1 MGLFDAFRK
10 KEAPSPDKDGGTT
23 LTELYNGMKAEV
35 LTEANALIFVANL
48 DRLSGTAAEVHA
60 ESEGVLPQTVYNHPV
75 KLRCFRRDGTTLTLT
90 GKVTQNNSQFW
101 RVEGLKYVHN
111 SESRSFF
118 RQSTGVDGLLAPEKG
133 PSALKSPCKILDI
146 SAGGA
151 RVRTERLF
159 AKGAVFRLETTLLPE
174 DSPFFMTCR
183 VVRVNAASPPTRA
196 TPKYEYGC
204 QFIGLPKREEERL
217 LQAIFILQRRI
228 LQARRD
234 Q

>member
-10 KEAPSPDKDGGTT
+10 KGTSSPDSGGPA

-35 LTEANALIFVANL
+35 LTEANSLIFVANL
-48 DRLSGTAAEVHA
+48 DRLSGTSAELHA
-60 ESEGVLPQTVYNHPV
+60 ESEGVLPQTVYNRPV
-75 KLRCFRRDGTTLTLT
+75 KLRCFRRDGETLTLT

-111 SESRSFF
+111 SENRNFF
-118 RQSTGVDGLLAPEKG
+118 RQNTGVDGFIAPEKG
-133 PSALKSPCKILDI
+133 SSALKSPCKILDI

-159 AKGAVFRLETTLLPE
+159 AKGAVFRMETTLLPE
-174 DSPFFMTCR
+174 EPTFYMTCK
-183 VVRVNAASPPTRA
+183 VVRVNVASPPTRT

-204 QFIGLPKREEERL
+204 QFTGLPKREEERL